1 MIEMEDSI
9 ISKEVESDDHT
20 NRDELCLGVMEKQI
34 KAIRGN
40 LNQTGAVEIPI
51 YKTKSN
57 GNQKCT
63 VDFSRA
69 TGR

>member
-20 NRDELCLGVMEKQI
+20 NRDEQQI

-57 GNQKCT
+57 RNQKCT
-63 VDFSRA
+63 VDFTRT